1 MEHSITAEEMI
12 TIPKIRF
19 DELEACEDLLEQM
32 IDDQNGM
39 LDIYRGLYPQ
49 LVEAAGYV
57 LSEEDEEVSI

>member
-1 MEHSITAEEMI
+1 MDHSVTTEEMI

-19 DELEACEDLLEQM
+19 DELEACEALLEQVM
-32 IDDQNGM
+32 DDQGM
-39 LDIYRGLYPQ
+39 WPIYREQYPE